1 MQTREPKLLNIK
13 DGTLS
18 ESLMEGFQWCGFHE
32 PCRLAVVCP
41 IRPTTGEN
49 VLGFLVVGEKSS
61 CQGTNVTC

>member
-1 MQTREPKLLNIK
+1 MQTREPKLLNIQ

-18 ESLMEGFQWCGFHE
+18 ETMMEGFQWRGFQE

-49 VLGFLVVGEKSS
+49 VIGFLVIGRKRSTEYQPA
-61 CQGTNVTC
+61 C

>member
-1 MQTREPKLLNIK
+1 MQTREPKLLNIS

-18 ESLMEGFQWCGFHE
+18 ESMMEGFQWRGFSE

-49 VLGFLVVGEKSS
+49 VFGFLVIGKKITLKV
-61 CQGTNVTC
+61 VTSY